1 MTGRRAAFKSA
12 KIDVRTPKTLGRRSL
27 GARQAMN
34 AKPEFK
40 TFQLKQL
47 GPVMLVQPVEA
58 EIVSR
63 NLINDLSD
71 DLLELVKSRQPKHL
85 VLSLKRV
92 TRYSSEAIGGLIRV
106 VRRVKAYGG
115 QMKLCM
121 NEDFRDLFKV
131 THLDGTL
138 FDIYDTESEAVA
150 AFFEA
155 GDLL

>member
-1 MTGRRAAFKSA
+1 
-12 KIDVRTPKTLGRRSL
+12 
-27 GARQAMN
+27 MN
-34 AKPEFK
+34 AKRESK

-47 GPVMLVQPVEA
+47 GPVTLVQPVEA

-71 DLLELVKSRQPKHL
+71 DLLELVNTQKPKHL

-121 NEDFRDLFKV
+121 NEDFRDLFRV

-150 AFFEA
+150 AFFEG

>member
-1 MTGRRAAFKSA
+1 
-12 KIDVRTPKTLGRRSL
+12 
-27 GARQAMN
+27 MN

-47 GPVMLVQPVEA
+47 GPVTLVQPVEA

-71 DLLELVKSRQPKHL
+71 DLLALVNTQQPKHL

-106 VRRVKAYGG
+106 VRRVRAYGG

-121 NEDFRDLFKV
+121 NEDFRDLFRV

-150 AFFEA
+150 AFFET

>member
-1 MTGRRAAFKSA
+1 
-12 KIDVRTPKTLGRRSL
+12 
-27 GARQAMN
+27 MN

-40 TFQLKQL
+40 NFKLKQL
-47 GPVMLVQPVEA
+47 GPVTLVQPVES

-71 DLLELVKSRQPKHL
+71 DLLELVRTQQPKYL
-85 VLSLKRV
+85 VLSLKPV

-106 VRRVKAYGG
+106 VRRVKDYGG

-121 NEDFRDLFKV
+121 NEDFRELFKV

-138 FDIYDTESEAVA
+138 FDIYDSESEAVA
-150 AFFEA
+150 AFFDDV
-155 GDLL
+155 DLI

>member
-1 MTGRRAAFKSA
+1 
-12 KIDVRTPKTLGRRSL
+12 
-27 GARQAMN
+27 MN
-34 AKPEFK
+34 AKPEFT
-40 TFQLKQL
+40 TFQIKQL
-47 GPVMLVQPVEA
+47 GPVTLVQPVEA

-71 DLLELVKSRQPKHL
+71 DLLELVNTQKPKHL

-106 VRRVKAYGG
+106 VRRVKTYGG

-150 AFFEA
+150 ACFEA

>member
-1 MTGRRAAFKSA
+1 MAAKS
-12 KIDVRTPKTLGRRSL
+12 DY
-27 GARQAMN
+27 
-34 AKPEFK
+34 K
-40 TFQLKQL
+40 TFKIKQL
-47 GPVMLVQPVEA
+47 GPVTLVQPVEP
-58 EIVSR
+58 EIVAR

-71 DLLELVKSRQPKHL
+71 DLLELVKSQKPKHL

-92 TRYSSEAIGGLIRV
+92 TRYSSEAIGGMIRV
-106 VRRVKAYGG
+106 VRRVKDYGG

-150 AFFEA
+150 AFFEE
-155 GDLL
+155 GEDLL